1 MSKLNPDI
9 NKHWCKYC
17 RIHGKFRIKKT
28 THTSDSGSTTNTHYM
43 CTKCGEE
50 MFIPKDSYQ
59 IGNNNFII
67 KIILFISSIAL
78 FMAGLFKG
86 IDYLFNDGL
95 VLIVFIIF
103 AVIVGFALQSYYSRF
118 YNEWEKWAKGQKSEV
133 NNVCEIF
140 KKELSDFKDQ
150 EDKRSKIQT
159 KSLVKGFGCVILFII
174 GFFLF
179 ALILLALVLSTVDNY

>member
-1 MSKLNPDI
+1 MSMDKPDI

-17 RIHGKFRIKKT
+17 RIHSKFRIKKT
-28 THTSDSGSTTNTHYM
+28 THSSDSGSTTNTHYM

-59 IGNNNFII
+59 IGNSNFIV
-67 KIILFISSIAL
+67 KIILFICCIAL
-78 FMAGLFKG
+78 FMGVLFMG
-86 IDYLFNDGL
+86 VDSLFNDGISL
-95 VLIVFIIF
+95 IIF
-103 AVIVGFALQSYYSRF
+103 IPFALIVGFALQSYYSRF
-118 YNEWEKWAKGQKSEV
+118 YHEWEKWAKGQKSEV
-133 NNVCEIF
+133 NNVCENF

-159 KSLVKGFGCVILFII
+159 KSLIKGFGCVILFII
-174 GFFLF
+174 AFFLF

>member
-1 MSKLNPDI
+1 
-9 NKHWCKYC
+9 
-17 RIHGKFRIKKT
+17 
-28 THTSDSGSTTNTHYM
+28 
-43 CTKCGEE
+43 

-59 IGNNNFII
+59 IGNNNFIF

-86 IDYLFNDGL
+86 IDYLLNDGI
-95 VLIVFIIF
+95 VLAIFIVI

-118 YNEWEKWAKGQKSEV
+118 YHEWEKWAKEQKSEV

-140 KKELSDFKDQ
+140 KKELSDFKVQ
-150 EDKRSKIQT
+150 EDKRSKLQT
-159 KSLVKGFGCVILFII
+159 KSLVKGFGCVIVFII
-174 GFFLF
+174 CFFLF